1 MRSSSSVRAHHPR
14 RSRRNLAWLVAIP
27 ICVAGCAGGIAS
39 SYDQTFLSANHNW
52 AFRHEFADVDALF
65 NAFDYGHARLY
76 ETLWRTPAAAQS
88 VLDEKEFRFITTK
101 LLRDPPTVALD
112 EAAIAPQWVKLAP
125 EVAAMFDWAHMLH
138 RQIYDV
144 WTDDRIPGS
153 DKDAQVARLIDY
165 YKSRRALAFSS
176 RPKNMNL
183 MEGQPYSLSFRNRF
197 PTYNGLIW
205 SYHWL
210 QMTLY
215 EALLASRNS
224 TQRRQNVDAV
234 VARFWSLID
243 SSAVNLPTEMPQSP
257 QIAPMFSDRY
267 PEAAIIFDNL
277 HSLHDVVSDVL
288 ADVRIPRGEKR
299 RRILDAAARYRDDT
313 SSVVT
318 LDEWR
323 SMARAMGLEKM
334 GGPAPIPAGGER

>member
-1 MRSSSSVRAHHPR
+1 
-14 RSRRNLAWLVAIP
+14 VAIS

-76 ETLWRTPAAAQS
+76 ETLWRTPTAAQS

-153 DKDAQVARLIDY
+153 EKDAQVARLIDY

-183 MEGQPYSLSFRNRF
+183 MEGQPYSLSFRHRF

-215 EALLASRNS
+215 EALLASRNAP
-224 TQRRQNVDAV
+224 QRRQNVNAV

-243 SSAVNLPTEMPQSP
+243 SSSTNLPTEMPQAP

-267 PEAAIIFDNL
+267 AEAAIIFDNL
-277 HSLHDVVSDVL
+277 HSLHDVVSDIL
-288 ADVRIPRGEKR
+288 ADARIPRGEKR

-323 SMARAMGLEKM
+323 SMARAMGLERM

>member
-1 MRSSSSVRAHHPR
+1 
-14 RSRRNLAWLVAIP
+14 VAIP

-76 ETLWRTPAAAQS
+76 ETLWRTPTAAQS

-165 YKSRRALAFSS
+165 YKSRPALAFSS

-183 MEGQPYSLSFRNRF
+183 MEGQPYSLSFRHRF

-215 EALLASRNS
+215 EALLASRNA
-224 TQRRQNVDAV
+224 TQRRQNVNAV

-243 SSAVNLPTEMPQSP
+243 SSSTNLPTEMPQAP

-267 PEAAIIFDNL
+267 AEAAIIFDNL
-277 HSLHDVVSDVL
+277 HSLHDVVSDIL
-288 ADVRIPRGEKR
+288 ADARIPRGEKR

-323 SMARAMGLEKM
+323 SMARAMGLERM